1 MKNIKNKKNKPVW
14 QAPEEKQPCCPYCGS
29 TDIEPNGDWKYICY
43 SCNIEFDEDDAR
55 QIAFTRSPV
64 LKQDSCEKPMLDKY
78 LRETSS
84 STDVNKIEVTSLTAA
99 DLQGEPRNLEQS
111 PLGKNLF
118 VRRV

>member
-1 MKNIKNKKNKPVW
+1 
-14 QAPEEKQPCCPYCGS
+14 
-29 TDIEPNGDWKYICY
+29 
-43 SCNIEFDEDDAR
+43 
-55 QIAFTRSPV
+55 
-64 LKQDSCEKPMLDKY
+64 MLDKY